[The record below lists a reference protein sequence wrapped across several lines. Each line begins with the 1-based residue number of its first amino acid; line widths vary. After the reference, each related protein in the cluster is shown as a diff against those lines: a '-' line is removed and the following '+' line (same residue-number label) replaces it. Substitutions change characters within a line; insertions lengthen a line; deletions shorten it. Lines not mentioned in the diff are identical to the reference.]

1 MTIAPRTVQS
11 SPNLP
16 PMQGVDPRLTNY
28 LHSFALW
35 ARHGFA
41 DKLSGSTAQPGIM
54 LLANDAPAG
63 TTPKVFRI
71 EVTTAGTIV
80 ATPVPIAPGQF

>member
-1 MTIAPRTVQS
+1 MAIAPRTIQP

-16 PMQGVDPRLTNY
+16 EMPGVNPSLINY

-35 ARHGFA
+35 SRHGFA
-41 DKLSGSTAQPGIM
+41 DKVSATVAQPGIM

-71 EVTTAGTIV
+71 EVTSAGAVV
-80 ATPVPIAPGQF
+80 ATPVPIGGGS

>member
-1 MTIAPRTVQS
+1 MAIAPRTVQA
-11 SPNLP
+11 SPNMP
-16 PMQGVDPRLTNY
+16 QMQGVDPKLIGY

-41 DKLSGSTAQPGIM
+41 DKVSGTVAQPGIM
-54 LLANDAPAG
+54 LMANDAPAG

-71 EVTTAGTIV
+71 EVTTAGAIV
-80 ATPVPIAPGQF
+80 ATPIDIGGGV